1 VLAGDCGSVVSTLR
15 AARGA
20 VPLLALFAA
29 GCASETT
36 GPSAVQ
42 PGVVA
47 WMEWPTSVT
56 AAAGGRIRVI
66 GPNNYCGTLTFDVTA
81 GPQQL
86 AVAPDF
92 RYDPPCP
99 AVPGVV
105 ATSYDTLLPIP
116 ALDAGQGLPAASRVT
131 APVFDYPY
139 SSLITRGFGFVQLDT
154 VADPATMA
162 GGQAVLLA
170 DSLGCAWA
178 RVAAWGPRQPP
189 VYVVENPP
197 DLGAAGTQVAFV
209 GGHFV
214 PASPARCG
222 HASVLH
228 LDVAEIAVTPP

>member
-1 VLAGDCGSVVSTLR
+1 MLAGTGGSVVSTLR

-20 VPLLALFAA
+20 VPLLALLSA
-29 GCASETT
+29 GCANEAT
-36 GPSAVQ
+36 GPSAIQ
-42 PGVVA
+42 PGVVT

-56 AAAGGRIRVI
+56 AAARGRIRVI
-66 GPNNYCGTLTFDVTA
+66 GPDNYCGTLTFDVTA
-81 GPQQL
+81 DPQQL
-86 AVAPDF
+86 SVVPDF

-105 ATSYDTLLPIP
+105 ATSYDTLLPLP

-139 SSLITRGFGFVQLDT
+139 SNLITRGFGFVQFDT
-154 VADPATMA
+154 VADPTTMA

-178 RVAAWGPRQPP
+178 RVTAWGPRQPP

-197 DLGAAGTQVAFV
+197 DLGAAGVQVAFV

-214 PASPARCG
+214 PAVPARCG
-222 HASVLH
+222 QSSVLH
-228 LDVAEIAVTPP
+228 LDFAEIAARLP